1 MEDAVDDDEDDELDA
16 TDEVDVNLLFV
27 VCSPI
32 FDENEAAVGTIGVIS
47 PFDWS
52 LADCWV

>member
-1 MEDAVDDDEDDELDA
+1 MDEAVDDDEDEELDA

-32 FDENEAAVGTIGVIS
+32 FDENEAAVETIGVIS
-47 PFDWS
+47 PFDCS
-52 LADCWV
+52 LVDCCV